1 MAIPTRRPL
10 GQYFL
15 ETYSGQLGASPAV
28 AYAVVPKMS
37 RIVAI
42 KCTQSAAVTGT
53 SAVAVAVNGGTAL
66 SSLALSVTGGGAGT
80 EFASTVNTTD
90 LPNSGVNE
98 DDVISLTPSGA
109 TGSATGTFT
118 IILDGHA

>member
-1 MAIPTRRPL
+1 MVQITPRPL
-10 GQYFL
+10 SQYFL
-15 ETYSGQLGASPAV
+15 TTFSSQIGATPLV
-28 AYAVVPKMS
+28 AFAIVPKMS

-42 KCTQSAAVTGT
+42 KCAQSAAVTGT
-53 SAVAVAVNGGTAL
+53 SAIAVQINGGTAI
-66 SSLALSVTGGGAGT
+66 SSLALSVTGGSAGT
-80 EFASTVNTTD
+80 EFTSTVSTADISNAA
-90 LPNSGVNE
+90 LNE